1 MRSGGCEA
9 ASLISATVSS
19 PGRPKEEKPSAKG
32 TRAADKPK
40 VKACARQHCKRPGV
54 EKVRHLKGLVCKEE
68 AEYYRAAE
76 NFTRCFRRVKAFEDE
91 FDEAVEAGDE
101 YLQGRWLRLL
111 RRAEHHW
118 IAAEGRELRS
128 ARILNGEPPEGKMR
142 LDTPEARRIA
152 KKTRSKPRRTAP
164 RDGKSAKDSI
174 PFSAQLSP
182 SPSPAPRPPEAVE
195 SPEDAP
201 PARPPARAEKAP
213 RKPAGDRH
221 WFKVSEVADR
231 LAVQPKTVYE
241 WIRAGELE
249 ATKFGPQ
256 STRVR
261 ASELARFEREG
272 IEG

>member
-1 MRSGGCEA
+1 M
-9 ASLISATVSS
+9 
-19 PGRPKEEKPSAKG
+19 
-32 TRAADKPK
+32 
-40 VKACARQHCKRPGV
+40 
-54 EKVRHLKGLVCKEE
+54 
-68 AEYYRAAE
+68 
-76 NFTRCFRRVKAFEDE
+76 
-91 FDEAVEAGDE
+91 
-101 YLQGRWLRLL
+101 
-111 RRAEHHW
+111 
-118 IAAEGRELRS
+118 RS

-174 PFSAQLSP
+174 PLSAQLSP